1 MSQALEQLTA
11 LGGEYGTYTPSG
23 KTGRTVLAL
32 VDPIR
37 RTDALGNQSFL
48 TKTYELWI
56 VKSATEGITSV
67 KEQFD
72 TFSLKLN
79 PEDSAPTVLRIT
91 KIYPDRDQG
100 IPGDGVGMW
109 HLEAVA

>member
-1 MSQALEQLTA
+1 MSQAFEQLTA
-11 LGGEYGTYTPSG
+11 LGAEYGTYTPSG
-23 KTGRTVLAL
+23 KSSRNVLAL

-37 RTDALGNQSFL
+37 RTDALGNASFL

-56 VKSATEGITSV
+56 VKSASEGIMSV
-67 KEQFD
+67 KEGFD
-72 TFSLKLN
+72 TFALTLN
-79 PEDSAPTVLRIT
+79 QGDEAPTVMRIT

-109 HLEAVA
+109 HLEAVV